1 MRDFTTEQS
10 KKYFGTNLRKA
21 KANYDKEFKRAKTE
35 FEKKYP
41 YTDIRNFKFQIFISR
56 DGEISSTTKIY
67 FFDEDDYNWEVGSVA
82 FNDFFTRAL
91 YWGPTKIWDLK
102 GDEVTPTEVSSEN
115 FFKGD
120 GKNFPFDL
128 NHFRIF
134 VNSEQSF
141 SFQTAAPNTKW
152 GNSGNVKDIRTVL
165 TVDLDKD
172 DLYFASL
179 MAAYVISQK
188 NGICIKHLREDPEV
202 PKIVTSILRFYVWY
216 HMNRFLR
223 YPEKMSKYL
232 TNDALDFIK
241 RELPVKKIWKKKYHY
256 GEETVSAWL
265 RTQPNR
271 DNIRNAKNYGS
282 KYGGA
287 IGIMYEEVDQVIP
300 ADEANDWKKFFL
312 TDSDGIRKTGQ
323 LLLQKAVESYV
334 YCVLAAQANTRWK
347 IVGEGA
353 ESLQTQEAFAKLAKE
368 TVAEDDETV
377 LISNMRT
384 AVSATNVVLNLAILP
399 RMILIP
405 SDMIIL
411 KEKIPGYN
419 NTLTI
424 ATKSMKFGKNPGL
437 NFSNV
442 PAEREATPDDDNDLE
457 GTAESRGY
465 HLLTDLP
472 PEDQRNLSHL
482 QAKLKTKSNEP
493 KETRNAK
500 QRDPERLGY
509 VTEGTEG
516 TEVPGNRRNRKDK
529 NNKELIAVF
538 SAMSVIGALSSFGFR
553 LLVS

>member
-10 KKYFGTNLRKA
+10 KKYFGANLRKA
-21 KANYDKEFKRAKTE
+21 KANYEKEFKRAKTE

-41 YTDIRNFKFQIFISR
+41 YVDIRNFKFQIILSR
-56 DGEISSTTKIY
+56 DGEISSPTKIY
-67 FFDEDDYNWEVGSVA
+67 FFDERGANWEIGSVA

-102 GDEVTPTEVSSEN
+102 GDENEVEHH
-115 FFKGD
+115 FKGD
-120 GKNFPFDL
+120 GKNFSFDL

-141 SFQTAAPNTKW
+141 SFQTAALTTKW
-152 GNSGNVKDIRTVL
+152 ANPQNVKDIRTVL
-165 TVDLDKD
+165 TVDLDKGNP
-172 DLYFASL
+172 YVASL
-179 MAAYVISQK
+179 IAAYVISQK
-188 NGICIKHLREDPEV
+188 TGICTKHLREDPEV
-202 PKIVTSILRFYVWY
+202 PTIVTSILRFYVWY

-223 YPEKMSKYL
+223 YPEKMSKFL
-232 TNDALDFIK
+232 TSENLDFIK
-241 RELPVKKIWKKKYHY
+241 KNLPVKKIWKKKYHY
-256 GEETVSAWL
+256 GKETISAWL

-287 IGIMYEEVDQVIP
+287 IGIVYEEVDEVLP
-300 ADEANDWKKFFL
+300 ADEVSDWKKFFL

-334 YCVLAAQANTRWK
+334 YCVLSAQAGTRWK

-353 ESLQTQEAFAKLAKE
+353 KTLQTQEAFAKLVKE
-368 TVAEDDETV
+368 TVAEDDDTV

-442 PAEREATPDDDNDLE
+442 PAEREATPSDREEDDDE
-457 GTAESRGY
+457 GTQSDTADTAESRGY

-472 PEDQRNLSHL
+472 QEDQRNLEHL
-482 QAKLKTKSNEP
+482 NEKLSKKGKFQPNEP
-493 KETRNAK
+493 K
-500 QRDPERLGY
+500 RLGY

-516 TEVPGNRRNRKDK
+516 LNEVREREATRKDK

-538 SAMSVIGALSSFGFR
+538 SSMSVIGALGSFGFR

>member
-10 KKYFGTNLRKA
+10 KKYFGANLRKA

-41 YTDIRNFKFQIFISR
+41 YADVTNFKFQIFLSR
-56 DGEISSTTKIY
+56 DGGISSPTKIY
-67 FFDEDDYNWEVGSVA
+67 FFDESGANLEVGSVA
-82 FNDFFTRAL
+82 FDDFFTGAL
-91 YWGPTKIWDLK
+91 YRGPTKIWDPSE
-102 GDEVTPTEVSSEN
+102 DEVIKN

-120 GKNFPFDL
+120 GEGFPFDL

-134 VNSEQSF
+134 VNSGQSF

-152 GNSGNVKDIRTVL
+152 ENSGNVKDIRTA
-165 TVDLDKD
+165 DLNKD
-172 DLYFASL
+172 DPYFASL

-188 NGICIKHLREDPEV
+188 TGICTKHLREDPEV
-202 PKIVTSILRFYVWY
+202 PKIMTSIIRFYVWY

-241 RELPVKKIWKKKYHY
+241 KNLPVKKIWKKKYHY
-256 GEETVSAWL
+256 GKETVSAWL
-265 RTQPNR
+265 RTQPNQA
-271 DNIRNAKNYGS
+271 NIRKAKNYGS

-287 IGIMYEEVDQVIP
+287 IGIMYEEVDQVLP
-300 ADEANDWKKFFL
+300 SDEVNDWKKFFL

-334 YCVLAAQANTRWK
+334 YCVLSAQAGTRWR

-353 ESLQTQEAFAKLAKE
+353 KSLQTQEAFAKLAKE
-368 TVAEDDETV
+368 TVAEDDDTV
-377 LISNMRT
+377 LIS
-384 AVSATNVVLNLAILP
+384 VSATNVVLNLAILP

-411 KEKIPGYN
+411 KEKIPGCN

-437 NFSNV
+437 NFSTEGTAGPEGNV
-442 PAEREATPDDDNDLE
+442 PADTE

-472 PEDQRNLSHL
+472 PEDQRNL
-482 QAKLKTKSNEP
+482 QAKLKTK
-493 KETRNAK
+493 ETRS
-500 QRDPERLGY
+500 DLERLGY
-509 VTEGTEG
+509 V

-538 SAMSVIGALSSFGFR
+538 SGMSVIGAVGAWLW
-553 LLVS
+553 